1 MSESIHAF
9 VSTCP
14 HVCVHLYVCVYISG
28 QWQKLTDALFP
39 QDVMGCSVSRA
50 DWTKRRLLMMMMMM
64 LAMAVLSSAIS
75 PCDLHLQGVD

>member
-14 HVCVHLYVCVYISG
+14 HICVYICMCVCVCISG

-50 DWTKRRLLMMMMMM
+50 DWTKRRL
-64 LAMAVLSSAIS
+64 
-75 PCDLHLQGVD
+75 C